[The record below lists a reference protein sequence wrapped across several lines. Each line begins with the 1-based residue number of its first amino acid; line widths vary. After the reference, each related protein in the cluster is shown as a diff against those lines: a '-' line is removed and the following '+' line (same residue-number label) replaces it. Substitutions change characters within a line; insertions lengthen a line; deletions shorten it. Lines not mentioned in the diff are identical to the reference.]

1 MNGTLKTWL
10 FVILTIVV
18 LGAFLKFV
26 WMILPFVLVI
36 GIGVYFYNKITKSDS
51 DDINNSSNN
60 YEKVYESKSDSKSN
74 YNDVKKETVIDVD
87 FKDVE

>member
-36 GIGVYFYNKITKSDS
+36 GIGVYFYNKFTKSYS
-51 DDINNSSNN
+51 DNVNNSSNN